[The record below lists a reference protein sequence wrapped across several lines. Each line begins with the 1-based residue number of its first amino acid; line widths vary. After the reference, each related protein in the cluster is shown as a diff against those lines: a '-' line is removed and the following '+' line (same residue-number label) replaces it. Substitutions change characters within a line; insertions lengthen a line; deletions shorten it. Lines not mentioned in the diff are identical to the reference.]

1 LLLSLVFVAIGAMKA
16 PRGAGR
22 ILAAAAGA
30 AAIAA
35 LTRGE
40 ESRYPGA
47 HVRRDS
53 TATVIVPGPGQRR
66 ALLVNGMS
74 MTGITP
80 ITKFMS
86 HLPLAFLRHTPQ
98 RGLVICFGMGTT
110 FRSMLTWGIETTAVE
125 LVPSVPRFFADFHP
139 DAPVLLASP
148 RAHVVVDDG
157 RRFLD
162 RTVEKYDVVV
172 IDPPPPVEAA
182 GSSLLYSREFYL
194 SIRPHL
200 AEGGIVQ
207 AWIPG
212 GEGKVV
218 AAFLLALRDVFPYV
232 RVFPS
237 VAGWGGHLLA
247 SAQPIEGRTA
257 AEMVASMPPAARADL
272 VEWGPHPT
280 PTEQFDAVLRTEDP
294 PDWPV
299 LEGVAQPL
307 VDDRPVNE
315 YFLVRRWR
323 AARAPG
329 GR

>member
-1 LLLSLVFVAIGAMKA
+1 MKA
-16 PRGAGR
+16 PRAGGK

-40 ESRYPGA
+40 ESRYPDA
-47 HVRRDS
+47 RVRRDS
-53 TATVIVPGPGQRR
+53 TATVIVKGQGRSR

-86 HLPLAFLRHTPQ
+86 HLPLAFLRHAPQ

-110 FRSMLTWGIETTAVE
+110 FRSMHAWGIETTAVE
-125 LVPSVPRFFADFHP
+125 LVPSVPDFFADFHT
-139 DAPVLLASP
+139 DASVLLASP

-162 RTVEKYDVVV
+162 RTVDKYDVVV
-172 IDPPPPVEAA
+172 IDPPPPIEAA
-182 GSSLLYSREFYL
+182 GSSLLYSREFYQ

-200 AEGGIVQ
+200 VEGGIVQ

-212 GEGKVV
+212 GEMKVV
-218 AAFLLALRDVFPYV
+218 AAFMLALRDVFPYV

-237 VAGWGGHLLA
+237 IAGWGGHLLA
-247 SAQPIEGRTA
+247 SAQPILDRTG
-257 AEMVASMPPAARADL
+257 AEMETRMPPAARADL
-272 VEWGPHPT
+272 VEWGPYAT
-280 PTEQFDAVLRTEDP
+280 PAEQFDAVLRTEDP

-299 LEGVAQPL
+299 LKGLGSPL

-323 AARAPG
+323 QAHAPG
-329 GR
+329 GG